1 MYEEKIK
8 MATILY
14 LIGMLVYVV
23 WFFARN
29 GGIKGYKESIR
40 EISTRYGIQERIVLV
55 MAIVIDTFLIGAW
68 PFAMHLGIKDRLK
81 KTEES

>member
-1 MYEEKIK
+1 MFEEKIK
-8 MATILY
+8 MAAILY
-14 LIGMLVYVV
+14 LIGMLIYVA
-23 WFFARN
+23 WLFARN

-40 EISTRYGIQERIVLV
+40 EISTRYGIQEHIVLI

-68 PFAMHLGIKDRLK
+68 PFAMHLGIRERLK

>member
-1 MYEEKIK
+1 MHEEKIK
-8 MATILY
+8 MAAILY

-23 WFFARN
+23 WFFVRN

-40 EISTRYGIQERIVLV
+40 EISTNYGIQERIVLV

-68 PFAMHLGIKDRLK
+68 PFAMHLGIRERLK

>member
-8 MATILY
+8 MAAILY
-14 LIGMLVYVV
+14 FIGMLVYVV
-23 WFFARN
+23 WLFARN
-29 GGIKGYKESIR
+29 GGVKGYKESIR
-40 EISTRYGIQERIVLV
+40 EISTNYGIQERIVLV
-55 MAIVIDTFLIGAW
+55 MAIVIDAFLIGAW